1 TFFTI
6 KCSPNLST
14 GSRVPGNGA
23 KCHKASVLAGL
34 LVQAHSFAQSY
45 PQTAVRIF
53 SPTGSPLPWSL
64 WTKVQP
70 SRWQSAD
77 KELENRVMQI
87 IEIINPIFE
96 LLRKLAVVDNIRHC
110 CFDT

>member
-1 TFFTI
+1 
-6 KCSPNLST
+6 PNLST

-70 SRWQSAD
+70 SGWQSAT
-77 KELENRVMQI
+77 KGSGAFTSSESLQTS
-87 IEIINPIFE
+87 
-96 LLRKLAVVDNIRHC
+96 AVVLLMCDPQLFFHRQDPGRSLPLYI
-110 CFDT
+110 